1 MFASS
6 AGCAILVFGGLSP
19 SGMVKPVSCSIETSH
34 VAIPARVKRLRARL
48 CELILHKQFCDLEFE
63 IEDRFLAVETP
74 LDKARELSP
83 KVALTIYS
91 V

>member
-1 MFASS
+1 M
-6 AGCAILVFGGLSP
+6 
-19 SGMVKPVSCSIETSH
+19 
-34 VAIPARVKRLRARL
+34 
-48 CELILHKQFCDLEFE
+48 LILHKQFCDLEFE